1 MKENETK
8 VEYKL
13 NALHEVM
20 LIKHCFMKHAFQL
33 HVHMILKMYVLL
45 KVVGQRNWTTALS
58 PILLLI

>member
-1 MKENETK
+1 MKENETE

-33 HVHMILKMYVLL
+33 HVHDFKNVCLTEGH
-45 KVVGQRNWTTALS
+45 GQRNWTTASS
-58 PILLLI
+58 PILLLT

>member
-1 MKENETK
+1 MKENETE

-45 KVVGQRNWTTALS
+45 KVVVKEIG
-58 PILLLI
+58 PLL